1 MSSALL
7 RSVVSRRTNYNLTNK
22 SPIPQEKI
30 QEIVKTIVKNAPTSF
45 NVQSIRAIVVTPEN
59 HQKLWGKANELAK
72 ADDSPFAPKL
82 ELFSKAY
89 GTVLFFDHLPTVE
102 GLKKNVPE
110 LFHSEVALWAA
121 NSNGYAQIS
130 TWAALHAEGLGAS
143 LQHYHP
149 YIVNAAKEIGLTI
162 PEGWALR
169 AQLVFGEP
177 TEDPLPK
184 TFLEEDTVLIY

>member
-7 RSVVSRRTNYNLTNK
+7 QSVVARRTNYNLTNK
-22 SPIPQEKI
+22 SPISQEKI
-30 QEIVKTIVKNAPTSF
+30 QEIVRTIVKNSPTSF

-59 HQKLWGKANELAK
+59 HQKLWSKAAELAK
-72 ADDSPFAPKL
+72 AEDSPYTSKL

-102 GLKKNVPE
+102 GLKKNVPD
-110 LFHSEVALWAA
+110 LFHSEVPLWAA

-130 TWAALHAEGLGAS
+130 TWAAFHEEGLGAS

-149 YIVNAAKEIGLTI
+149 YIINASKEIGNAF
-162 PEGWALR
+162 PEGWTLR

-177 TEDPLPK
+177 TKEPLPK